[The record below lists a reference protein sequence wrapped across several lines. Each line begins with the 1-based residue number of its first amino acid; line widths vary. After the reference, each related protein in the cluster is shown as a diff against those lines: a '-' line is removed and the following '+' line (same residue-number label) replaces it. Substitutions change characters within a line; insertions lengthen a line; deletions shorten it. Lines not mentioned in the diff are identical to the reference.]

1 MEWKLEYSVGDE
13 DLDRDHMSILNA
25 LDRVKKAQKNNLG
38 DDFIGI
44 LLTQLVEYVDGHF
57 AKEEEY
63 MAKIGFPGLAE
74 HHDRHVEM
82 KAELIRQRGEFLKD
96 GKANFDELT
105 PFLNDWWEKHILE
118 ADMDYKLYAES
129 NL

>member
-25 LDRVKKAQKNNLG
+25 LDRVKKAQKNNLE

-63 MAKIGFPGLAE
+63 MAKIGFPDFFSGE
-74 HHDRHVEM
+74 IRHQSLQVI
-82 KAELIRQRGEFLKD
+82 KSIISKSHCPGGKSSITSSLFLRRALK
-96 GKANFDELT
+96 NQ
-105 PFLNDWWEKHILE
+105 N
-118 ADMDYKLYAES
+118 
-129 NL
+129 